1 MSHLPAVRKST
12 WSCLRLFTS
21 QMERR
26 HFSNERKLER
36 KADHAQV
43 GRNCLLLRQHI
54 PCKLRALH
62 MG

>member
-12 WSCLRLFTS
+12 WSCLKLFTS

-36 KADHAQV
+36 EADHAQV
-43 GRNCLLLRQHI
+43 RRNCLLVCLHI
-54 PCKLRALH
+54 PCKVQALF